1 MRGSA
6 ADLRLCLSHVQKVG
20 FLMTPFIFDMLC
32 FVSDIEIDFN
42 EDDSPG
48 KENME
53 GSENRPK
60 RKQSF
65 VRNEQKRR
73 VICHR
78 RTPSAPTTPKRDFK
92 DTGSS
97 CHDTDEALKQQSDKS
112 ASQPVL
118 QGAALSA
125 KPPRSDRA
133 KTSQKKLFDSDS
145 SVGASPKVRH
155 SSVEEIMSEKRK
167 GSKTPPKDRKKLKD
181 EKNVD
186 FRDGAEFHIVETER
200 TRDVSDQDDFGDIH
214 KDPLIKELR
223 ESPGRRRKAW
233 SRSASAPEE
242 HHSEMDKGI
251 LHFFSRVHDYAEI
264 DDKDLDPTIT
274 ESHNP
279 KTHLQNDSNTELVS
293 EKHKTSPKLDAQTR
307 RYQVE
312 SIENLNSVSG
322 NESHDIVGRV
332 RTASSSDTDDTVDE
346 PKLLETNF
354 FMENDQP
361 VVVHCVQADQSSRT
375 SSTSDSATNSASS
388 SQRYL
393 PHEDLLSEI
402 SNFEKGLE
410 SIQQYPYNKSMAK
423 CMSIPSDIQKSLE
436 NISNGSDILSSV
448 TISELSQSQ
457 DNVFVSDTDTLTRR
471 RRSTSLDGLSD
482 ESPMSRTLKEINAQI
497 DRAFK
502 EDRHKAQSLRNLQG
516 QSDSFS
522 KDSGSDIASQLI
534 SYDNELLE
542 SPPGQRSFGSVRD
555 SDMKSPLERT
565 YSAPVKADSDTSRA
579 NLASKINQSEISV
592 NQNKFVDRPAVH
604 HIVETPQ
611 VIRAPLRSNKQSD
624 NSSTATTPTRPV
636 PPTSLDIISPGL
648 SAQSSIPNSQSDSYI
663 AQNIPRT
670 QSMVTSPTLPPRS
683 GECNKM
689 TSQSKTEFRMSE
701 EDFQKALFS
710 QDPDSVRHFQ
720 QSMMYS
726 PVRTQ
731 RRGIADGERS
741 NRSSLASPDT
751 CGHRGRSGL
760 ISPESSPKQT
770 RSKISQSPETSPRS
784 YAKPLHSKNTQSP
797 DASPSSYARHSHSKI
812 AQSPGASPAS
822 PSKHSHPKVS
832 QSPDASPSFYA
843 RQQHSKVSS
852 SPKSE
857 KHHPSKLP
865 VPQSP
870 KSDSY
875 HQQSKIPQS
884 PKSENRSYGSPQTDK
899 RNYYSSPPVDKKT
912 KSSPV
917 IEKKGPSPKV
927 DKKSQNR
934 SAVQSPMSPEHMQPR
949 WEDLAGLND
958 SFSEID
964 LAIFNEDWKN
974 QLAPTGD
981 AIRQSSNTPQLT
993 DKWSSQNEVF
1003 PESEVS
1009 TDTNTVVVER
1019 PSIKRKAVPEN
1030 LTNREIEY
1038 YDNVPE
1044 HEYQPVPA
1052 ERPVIQRSNTVPQ
1065 AAPPQ
1070 SPTNRF
1076 GFSSRPILERAATVP
1091 GSTVLP
1097 LSPTSR
1103 RTTLG
1108 PVLEQSSSFD
1118 SAAGLT
1124 TQVSFDTGFGVN
1136 SAFTS
1141 AEKSSVKKSS
1151 TTPTLTRQTS
1161 FDTSSYSSVRVTS
1174 LGSSFEEMENNVQ
1187 NQVIYSGQSGQIT
1200 VQQGSGSS
1208 HSVIQGPVSASTHAV
1223 IHSNQPGATFITM
1236 TASDRNPVTVSTNA
1250 TIEPSGF
1257 AVLIRSDSSQSNDL
1271 FFPEPPQSRSFRG
1284 FNMGSNF
1291 QENLPQMLEDI
1302 DPNESCL
1309 GLATHQN
1316 LSNEMKEMIQEQMK
1330 GNSGVMSPL
1339 DETMSS
1345 ITSPFAHQSN
1355 TFHDTSHPLEG
1366 ADMESSIEGPSGVQS
1381 VHLPNEDLQ
1390 VLSEG
1395 PILVASPNVLTQLST
1410 NSLPRHQHVPIDNTE
1425 EEYQNAVNAD
1435 LERNLASLT
1444 QYLPQ
1449 HVSVCEPQDQ
1459 FRDSSEMENRTN
1471 IMETSGSGSFATFG
1485 VHAPAL
1491 EHLTMISPAAFTI
1504 KDTPEPV
1511 TRDSDSTSS
1520 SSMSSSM
1527 VSSTSSIQ
1535 TPSLPSDW
1543 TVRQSVVRPVFREN
1557 LNIKGDLAAPP
1568 LEMVEVCKSIIT
1580 KPKTR
1585 VVNAP
1590 SCEPPENKIKSP
1602 VGKSITFTFDFPSN
1616 RRDVMAGVVAS
1627 SKEIQSN
1634 VSAERGE
1641 TKLII
1646 DRRPSLKKKK
1656 TEKPKNET
1664 VSKTII
1670 QHVDSD
1676 HGEQSGTEDDV
1687 FIDPS
1692 EVTPDTS
1699 FYGARSKYFQRRDF
1713 LSQGSVPLNLG
1724 GAQDVQ
1730 IREGHTAEGRKP
1742 WNEPQSRFSVD
1753 ESMLQM
1759 ASNRYEDHHLGLDAR
1774 YADDLVGMDIG
1785 HESSE
1790 DIRFSKAHRS
1800 SKLMSLCEVFEKG
1813 SVNSLNEEDE
1823 EIVKEKTITPP
1834 EKNIVSSI
1842 KQMHESLEI
1851 EKEEGEVFN
1860 KPKRVKKISL
1870 NDSGSS
1876 NDSFNTSKDD
1886 SFESKDKSKQCLSP
1900 TYTSVKE
1907 GNFLFEAP
1915 GSSDAYRVGKPY
1927 QKGSEVGKDIVA
1939 QGKPPKYR
1947 SNSKTR
1953 TPSESSLSENEGAKS
1968 SQKLSQ
1974 SDSSPKTTRYSGS
1987 PKGSRYSKMS
1997 SEDDGSPR
2005 IGRPGGSPKVQDRK
2019 IESSPKQGKHKE
2031 GPPVAPKQSP
2041 KMTKSVDS
2049 GSKIPIRNGSSKG
2062 PGGSPKGPNGSTNGP
2077 NGSPKR
2083 SDQQARYISSPK
2095 SSPNG
2100 RTAKTD
2106 TSPKVRQRQDSAER
2120 GEKEVQ
2126 KRSITKRGESVEERY
2141 HLNFQPEN
2149 KGKNNVEASNEESSK
2164 KKGDEKKRRGSIKEL
2179 MNLFEEK
2186 TVGKVAEGSHVES
2199 PDQSPPQIK
2208 LRSRV
2213 RSVSPSTA
2221 AQRSPPTM
2229 PINVRHSVELPVR
2242 GTLSHSEGVFKI
2254 SEGVYR
2260 PQQVRLGPK
2269 PFYGA
2274 K

>member
-1 MRGSA
+1 
-6 ADLRLCLSHVQKVG
+6 
-20 FLMTPFIFDMLC
+20 
-32 FVSDIEIDFN
+32 
-42 EDDSPG
+42 
-48 KENME
+48 ME
-53 GSENRPK
+53 GGENRPK

-78 RTPSAPTTPKRDFK
+78 RTPSAPTTPKRDFR
-92 DTGSS
+92 DVGSS
-97 CHDTDEALKQQSDKS
+97 CHDTDEVLKQQLSDSDKS
-112 ASQPVL
+112 VSQPVL
-118 QGAALSA
+118 QGALSA

-133 KTSQKKLFDSDS
+133 KTSQKKLFESDS
-145 SVGASPKVRH
+145 SVTDSPKARH
-155 SSVEEIMSEKRK
+155 TSAEEIMSEKRK

-181 EKNVD
+181 EKSVD
-186 FRDGAEFHIVETER
+186 FRDSAEFHIVEKER
-200 TRDVSDQDDFGDIH
+200 TREESDQDDFGGFH

-223 ESPGRRRKAW
+223 ESPGSRRKAW
-233 SRSASAPEE
+233 SRSASAPDE
-242 HHSEMDKGI
+242 HHSDLDKGV
-251 LHFFSRVHDYAEI
+251 LHFYSRVHDYAEI

-279 KTHLQNDSNTELVS
+279 KIHLKSDTKTEPDS
-293 EKHKTSPKLDAQTR
+293 EKYKTSPKLDAQTR
-307 RYQVE
+307 KYQVE
-312 SIENLNSVSG
+312 SIENLNSISG
-322 NESHDIVGRV
+322 NESQNIVGNV
-332 RTASSSDTDDTVDE
+332 RTASTSDTGDTADE

-361 VVVHCVQADQSSRT
+361 VVVHSVQVDQSSRT

-410 SIQQYPYNKSMAK
+410 SIQQYPYQKPMAK

-457 DNVFVSDTDTLTRR
+457 DNVFVTDNDTLTRR

-502 EDRHKAQSLRNLQG
+502 QDRHKAQSLHNLQG
-516 QSDSFS
+516 KSESFP
-522 KDSGSDIASQLI
+522 KDNSADIASQLI

-542 SPPGQRSFGSVRD
+542 SPPGQRSFGSVRE
-555 SDMKSPLERT
+555 SDIKSPLERT
-565 YSAPVKADSDTSRA
+565 YSAPVKTDKDESQA
-579 NLASKINQSEISV
+579 NLASKINQSEVSV
-592 NQNKFVDRPAVH
+592 NQNKFVDRPAAEIHV
-604 HIVETPQ
+604 VETAQ
-611 VIRAPLRSNKQSD
+611 VIRAPLRSSKHED
-624 NSSTATTPTRPV
+624 RSTTSTTPTRPV
-636 PPTSLDIISPGL
+636 PPTSLDIVSPGL
-648 SAQSSIPNSQSDSYI
+648 PLQSRIPGSQSDTHI
-663 AQNIPRT
+663 AQNLPRT
-670 QSMVTSPTLPPRS
+670 QSKVTSPTLPPKS
-683 GECNKM
+683 GEVNKI
-689 TSQSKTEFRMSE
+689 TFQSKTGFRLSE

-710 QDPDSVRHFQ
+710 EDPDSVRHFQ

-726 PVRTQ
+726 PVRSI
-731 RRGIADGERS
+731 RRGIVDGERS
-741 NRSSLASPDT
+741 NRSSLASPDS
-751 CGHRGRSGL
+751 CGQRGRSGL
-760 ISPESSPKQT
+760 ISPETSPKQAH
-770 RSKISQSPETSPRS
+770 SKVSQSPETSPRPYS
-784 YAKPLHSKNTQSP
+784 KPPHSKIPPSPDASPSSYSRQSHSKIVQSPGASPVSSSRQSHSKVPQSP
-797 DASPSSYARHSHSKI
+797 DASPSSYAR
-812 AQSPGASPAS
+812 
-822 PSKHSHPKVS
+822 
-832 QSPDASPSFYA
+832 
-843 RQQHSKVSS
+843 QQHSKVNS

-870 KSDSY
+870 KSESS
-875 HQQSKIPQS
+875 HQQPKIPQS
-884 PKSENRSYGSPQTDK
+884 PRSENRSYGSPQTDK
-899 RNYYSSPPVDKKT
+899 RNYYQSPPIDKKT
-912 KSSPV
+912 KGSPV
-917 IEKKGPSPKV
+917 VEKKGPSPKV
-927 DKKSQNR
+927 EKKNQNR

-958 SFSEID
+958 SFSDID

-993 DKWSSQNEVF
+993 DRWSSQNEVF

-1019 PSIKRKAVPEN
+1019 PSIKRKANPVN
-1030 LTNREIEY
+1030 SKTNTGEIEY

-1044 HEYQPVPA
+1044 HESLMPDIRTVTGSQVTT

-1065 AAPPQ
+1065 AAPSQ
-1070 SPTNRF
+1070 APTNRF
-1076 GFSSRPILERAATVP
+1076 GFPSRAVLERANTVP
-1091 GSTVLP
+1091 GPTSVP
-1097 LSPTSR
+1097 LSPTR
-1103 RTTLG
+1103 RTALG
-1108 PVLEQSSSFD
+1108 PVLEQSSSFE
-1118 SAAGLT
+1118 SVSGLT
-1124 TQVSFDTGFGVN
+1124 KQVSFDTSFGLN
-1136 SAFTS
+1136 SAFTNV
-1141 AEKSSVKKSS
+1141 EKSAVKKSN
-1151 TTPTLTRQTS
+1151 TTPSLTRQTS
-1161 FDTSSYSSVRVTS
+1161 FDASSYSSVRVTS
-1174 LGSSFEEMENNVQ
+1174 LGSSFEELDNNAQ

-1200 VQQGSGSS
+1200 VQQGSGSGSS
-1208 HSVIQGPVSASTHAV
+1208 HSVIQGPGSVSTHTV
-1223 IHSNQPGATFITM
+1223 IHSSQPGGTFITM
-1236 TASDRNPVTVSTNA
+1236 TAGDRNPISVSTNA

-1257 AVLIRSDSSQSNDL
+1257 SVLIRSDSGQSSDL
-1271 FFPEPPQSRSFRG
+1271 SFPEPPQSRAFRG
-1284 FNMGSNF
+1284 FNMSSNF
-1291 QENLPQMLEDI
+1291 PENLPQMLEEI

-1339 DETMSS
+1339 DEIMNPFSN
-1345 ITSPFAHQSN
+1345 ITSPFSLQSR
-1355 TFHDTSHPLEG
+1355 TFYDTSHPLEG
-1366 ADMESSIEGPSGVQS
+1366 ADMESSIEGPSGVES
-1381 VHLPNEDLQ
+1381 VHLPSEDLQ

-1395 PILVASPNVLTQLST
+1395 PVVIASPNVLTQLNT

-1425 EEYQNAVNAD
+1425 EAYQNALNAD

-1444 QYLPQ
+1444 EYLPQ

-1459 FRDSSEMENRTN
+1459 FRDSSEAENRAN
-1471 IMETSGSGSFATFG
+1471 IMETSGSGGTFATFG
-1485 VHAPAL
+1485 VHAPGL

-1520 SSMSSSM
+1520 SSLSSSM
-1527 VSSTSSIQ
+1527 VSSTSSLQ
-1535 TPSLPSDW
+1535 TSSAPSDW
-1543 TVRQSVVRPVFREN
+1543 TFRQSIVRPVFLEN

-1568 LEMVEVCKSIIT
+1568 LEMVEICKSVIT

-1590 SCEPPENKIKSP
+1590 RCEPPEDKIKSP
-1602 VGKSITFTFDFPSN
+1602 VGKSITFTFDFPSK
-1616 RRDVMAGVVAS
+1616 RRDVMAGAS
-1627 SKEIQSN
+1627 SKESQN
-1634 VSAERGE
+1634 NMSAERGE

-1646 DRRPSLKKKK
+1646 DRRPSLKKK
-1656 TEKPKNET
+1656 TDKPKNEAVIKT
-1664 VSKTII
+1664 VE
-1670 QHVDSD
+1670 QHVEHVDSD

-1692 EVTPDTS
+1692 EVTPNTT

-1713 LSQGSVPLNLG
+1713 LSQGSFPLNLG

-1730 IREGHTAEGRKP
+1730 SREGQTAEVQKP

-1759 ASNRYEDHHLGLDAR
+1759 ASNRHEALFSKQMALD
-1774 YADDLVGMDIG
+1774 DDFVGMDIG

-1800 SKLMSLCEVFEKG
+1800 SKLLSLCEVFEKG
-1813 SVNSLNEEDE
+1813 SGTSLNWEGEEM
-1823 EIVKEKTITPP
+1823 VKEKTITPP

-1851 EKEEGEVFN
+1851 EKEEGDVFN

-1870 NDSGSS
+1870 NESGSS

-1915 GSSDAYRVGKPY
+1915 GSSEAYRVAKPY
-1927 QKGSEVGKDIVA
+1927 QKGSEVMKETVA

-1953 TPSESSLSENEGAKS
+1953 TLSESSLSENEGAKS
-1968 SQKLSQ
+1968 TQKLSQ

-1987 PKGSRYSKMS
+1987 PKGSRYSQIS
-1997 SEDDGSPR
+1997 SEEDGSPR
-2005 IGRPGGSPKVQDRK
+2005 IGRPSGSPKVQDRK
-2019 IESSPKQGKHKE
+2019 VESSPKQGKHKE

-2041 KMTKSVDS
+2041 KMSKSLDS
-2049 GSKIPIRNGSSKG
+2049 GSKIPIRNGASKG
-2062 PGGSPKGPNGSTNGP
+2062 PSGSAKGQNGSPKGPNGSQKVA
-2077 NGSPKR
+2077 NGSPKK
-2083 SDQQARYISSPK
+2083 SDQQARFSSSPK
-2095 SSPNG
+2095 SSQNG
-2100 RTAKTD
+2100 RSAKSD

-2126 KRSITKRGESVEERY
+2126 KRSITKRGESIEERY
-2141 HLNFQPEN
+2141 HLNFEPES
-2149 KGKNNVEASNEESSK
+2149 KVKDQVGSSTEETSRK
-2164 KKGDEKKRRGSIKEL
+2164 KDEEKKRRGSIKEL

-2186 TVGKVAEGSHVES
+2186 TGGKVAEGGKVES

-2221 AQRSPPTM
+2221 APRSPPTM
-2229 PINVRHSVELPVR
+2229 PVNVRHSVELPVR

-2254 SEGVYR
+2254 SEGIYR

>member
-1 MRGSA
+1 M
-6 ADLRLCLSHVQKVG
+6 LY
-20 FLMTPFIFDMLC
+20 FI
-32 FVSDIEIDFN
+32 SDIEIDFN
-42 EDDSPG
+42 DDEDSPG
-48 KENME
+48 KENVE
-53 GSENRPK
+53 GSDNRPK

-78 RTPSAPTTPKRDFK
+78 RTPSAPTTPKRDSK
-92 DTGSS
+92 ETGSS
-97 CHDTDEALKQQSDKS
+97 VHDTDEVLKQQLIDKS

-118 QGAALSA
+118 QGALSA

-133 KTSQKKLFDSDS
+133 KTSQKKLFESDTTM
-145 SVGASPKVRH
+145 VAASPKVRH
-155 SSVEEIMSEKRK
+155 ASVEEIISEKRK

-186 FRDGAEFHIVETER
+186 FQDGAEFHMVETER
-200 TRDVSDQDDFGDIH
+200 TRDGSDKDDFDEIH

-223 ESPGRRRKAW
+223 ESPGSRRKAW
-233 SRSASAPEE
+233 SRTASAPEE
-242 HHSEMDKGI
+242 SHSDTDKGL
-251 LHFFSRVHDYAEI
+251 LHFFSHVHDYAEI
-264 DDKDLDPTIT
+264 DDKDLDPTIS
-274 ESHNP
+274 ESHTP
-279 KTHLQNDSNTELVS
+279 KTHLQKDSKTEQGS

-322 NESHDIVGRV
+322 TESHNIVGKV
-332 RTASSSDTDDTVDE
+332 RTASASDTDNVADE

-354 FMENDQP
+354 LIENDQP
-361 VVVHCVQADQSSRT
+361 VVVHCVQQADQSSRT

-423 CMSIPSDIQKSLE
+423 CMSISSDIQKSLE

-457 DNVFVSDTDTLTRR
+457 DNVFLSDSDTLTRR

-502 EDRHKAQSLRNLQG
+502 QDRHKAQSLHNLQG
-516 QSDSFS
+516 QSESFV
-522 KDSGSDIASQLI
+522 KDSSSDITSQLI

-565 YSAPVKADSDTSRA
+565 SSAPVKADSDKRQA
-579 NLASKINQSEISV
+579 NLASKVNQSEISV
-592 NQNKFVDRPAVH
+592 NQNKFVSRPAVH

-611 VIRAPLRSNKQSD
+611 VIRAPLRSSNQSD
-624 NSSTATTPTRPV
+624 STTATTPTRPV
-636 PPTSLDIISPGL
+636 PPTSLDIIAPGL
-648 SAQSSIPNSQSDSYI
+648 PTQSSIPNSQSDSYI
-663 AQNIPRT
+663 AQKTPHAQAT
-670 QSMVTSPTLPPRS
+670 GSSPSLTPRS

-689 TSQSKTEFRMSE
+689 TSQSKTDFRMSE

-710 QDPDSVRHFQ
+710 QDPESVRHFQ

-726 PVRTQ
+726 PVRSQ
-731 RRGIADGERS
+731 RRGLGDGERS

-751 CGHRGRSGL
+751 CGHRGRTGL

-770 RSKISQSPETSPRS
+770 HPKVSQSPETSPRTYS
-784 YAKPLHSKNTQSP
+784 KPPHSKLSQSP
-797 DASPSSYARHSHSKI
+797 DASPSSFTRQGHSKI
-812 AQSPGASPAS
+812 AQSPAS
-822 PSKHSHPKVS
+822 PSKQAHPKVS
-832 QSPDASPSFYA
+832 QSPDASPSSYA
-843 RQQHSKVSS
+843 RQQQTKVNS
-852 SPKSE
+852 SPKAE

-870 KSDSY
+870 KSDSNY
-875 HQQSKIPQS
+875 QQHKVPQS

-899 RNYYSSPPVDKKT
+899 RNYYPSPPIDKKT

-927 DKKSQNR
+927 EKKSQSR
-934 SAVQSPMSPEHMQPR
+934 SSVQSPMSPEHMQPR

-958 SFSEID
+958 SFSDID

-981 AIRQSSNTPQLT
+981 AIRQSSNTTSHPA

-1030 LTNREIEY
+1030 LPINQGNTSEIEY

-1044 HEYQPVPA
+1044 HEYQPVTA
-1052 ERPVIQRSNTVPQ
+1052 ERPAIQRSNTVPQ

-1076 GFSSRPILERAATVP
+1076 GFSSRPALERANTVP
-1091 GSTVLP
+1091 CSTALP
-1097 LSPTSR
+1097 LSPTR

-1108 PVLEQSSSFD
+1108 PVLEQSSSFE
-1118 SAAGLT
+1118 SMSGVT
-1124 TQVSFDTGFGVN
+1124 KQVSFDTGYGVN

-1141 AEKSSVKKSS
+1141 SEKSAVKKSS
-1151 TTPTLTRQTS
+1151 TTPALTRQTS

-1174 LGSSFEEMENNVQ
+1174 LGSSFEEVENNVQ
-1187 NQVIYSGQSGQIT
+1187 NQVIYSGQSGHIT
-1200 VQQGSGSS
+1200 VQQESGST
-1208 HSVIQGPVSASTHAV
+1208 HSVIQGPASASTHAV
-1223 IHSNQPGATFITM
+1223 IHSSQPGATFITM
-1236 TASDRNPVTVSTNA
+1236 TSSDRNPVTVSTNA

-1257 AVLIRSDSSQSNDL
+1257 SVLIRSDSSQSQSSDL
-1271 FFPEPPQSRSFRG
+1271 YFPEPPQPRNFRG

-1339 DETMSS
+1339 DEALP
-1345 ITSPFAHQSN
+1345 PFSHQSR
-1355 TFHDTSHPLEG
+1355 TFYDTSHPLEG

-1395 PILVASPNVLTQLST
+1395 PVLVASPNVLTQLGT

-1459 FRDSSEMENRTN
+1459 YRDTSEVDNRTN
-1471 IMETSGSGSFATFG
+1471 IMETSGSGGTFATFG

-1535 TPSLPSDW
+1535 APSDW
-1543 TVRQSVVRPVFREN
+1543 TVRQSVVRPIFREN
-1557 LNIKGDLAAPP
+1557 LNSKGDLAAPP
-1568 LEMVEVCKSIIT
+1568 LEMVEICKSVIT

-1590 SCEPPENKIKSP
+1590 SCEPPESKIKSP

-1616 RRDVMAGVVAS
+1616 RRDIMANVVAS

-1646 DRRPSLKKKK
+1646 DRRPSLKKK
-1656 TEKPKNET
+1656 TDKPKNET
-1664 VSKTII
+1664 ISATITH
-1670 QHVDSD
+1670 HVDSD

-1713 LSQGSVPLNLG
+1713 LSQGSAPLNLG
-1724 GAQDVQ
+1724 GAQDAQ
-1730 IREGHTAEGRKP
+1730 RNKGQTADIQKS

-1759 ASNRYEDHHLGLDAR
+1759 ASNRHDAHHAGLDTR
-1774 YADDLVGMDIG
+1774 FADDLVCMDIG
-1785 HESSE
+1785 HENSE

-1813 SVNSLNEEDE
+1813 SVSSLNEEGE
-1823 EIVKEKTITPP
+1823 EEAVIEKITPP

-1842 KQMHESLEI
+1842 KQMHESLEMD
-1851 EKEEGEVFN
+1851 KGEGEVFS
-1860 KPKRVKKISL
+1860 KPRRVKKISL

-1915 GSSDAYRVGKPY
+1915 GSSEAYRVGKPY
-1927 QKGSEVGKDIVA
+1927 QKGAEVGKECVG

-1968 SQKLSQ
+1968 SQKFNQ
-1974 SDSSPKTTRYSGS
+1974 SDSSPKTSRYSGS
-1987 PKGSRYSKMS
+1987 PKGSRFSKMS
-1997 SEDDGSPR
+1997 DDDGSPR

-2019 IESSPKQGKHKE
+2019 VESSPKQGRHKE

-2041 KMTKSVDS
+2041 KMTKSVDAV
-2049 GSKIPIRNGSSKG
+2049 SKIPIRNGSPKG
-2062 PGGSPKGPNGSTNGP
+2062 PSGSPKGPNGSTKGQ
-2077 NGSPKR
+2077 NGSPKKT
-2083 SDQQARYISSPK
+2083 DQQARYTSSPK

-2106 TSPKVRQRQDSAER
+2106 SSPKVRRQDS

-2141 HLNFQPEN
+2141 HLNFEPES
-2149 KGKNNVEASNEESSK
+2149 KGKDNVGTSKEESSK
-2164 KKGDEKKRRGSIKEL
+2164 KRGEEKKRRGSIKEL

-2186 TVGKVAEGSHVES
+2186 TGGKVSEGSKVES
-2199 PDQSPPQIK
+2199 PEQSPPQIK

-2242 GTLSHSEGVFKI
+2242 GTLSHAEGVFKMP
-2254 SEGVYR
+2254 EGVYR